1 MLELAIAVFG
11 VGIILIVGEL
21 LWRIRITKGEYARKF
36 VHILTASF
44 ASTWVFFM
52 TNRQVIALSLL
63 IILIVI
69 IVKQLDLFKS
79 INAIKRTT
87 YGELWFPIGIGISA
101 LIFSN
106 PYIYAIAILH
116 MGVADGFAAIMGV
129 SLKEKAVKFKIFG
142 YYKSIAGSLTFFV
155 ISLWIY
161 MAYWLGFSAQTYL
174 ALNDVQIVLFSA
186 SSAIIVTITE
196 MLSPKGSDN
205 IFVPI
210 ISGLMVILPAIPL
223 II

>member
-1 MLELAIAVFG
+1 MLELSIAVVG
-11 VGIILIVGEL
+11 VGLILIVGEL
-21 LWRIRITKGEYARKF
+21 LWRINLIKGEYARKF

-52 TNRQVIALSLL
+52 TNRQVIVLSLL

-79 INAIKRTT
+79 IKAVKRTT

-129 SLKEKAVKFKIFG
+129 SLKDRAIKFKIFG
-142 YYKSIAGSLTFFV
+142 FYKSVAGSLTFFI

-161 MAYWLGFSAQTYL
+161 MAYWLGFSAIANSSFNDFQVVL
-174 ALNDVQIVLFSA
+174 ISLISALSIT
-186 SSAIIVTITE
+186 IIE
-196 MLSPKGSDN
+196 MISPKGSDN

-210 ISGLMVILPAIPL
+210 ASGLVAVIPTISL